1 MGTAPSLRYLHGA
14 LWTSP
19 QMQSSLDKPF
29 RAPSQN
35 CSFRNESILKTP
47 FLGQS
52 LRSSNMNQRLS
63 LLPYVK
69 ASEASSDLASDAN
82 SLAKVEQCSSAEE
95 NVHKSTF
102 PDGFEKLILE
112 LCDETK
118 VVELKLQIGNF
129 EMYVRRD
136 ISTPNALIPAMPQN
150 ALLTPTPPIPS
161 KPISESGPS
170 APPAVP
176 QKVPQTP
183 PSPFINVPSAKD
195 AKLAA
200 LEASGVKTYVI
211 VASPSV
217 GSFRRARTL
226 KGKRQPPS
234 CKEGDMIKEGQVIG
248 YLDQFGNELPIRSD
262 VAGEVLKILYQD
274 GEAIGY
280 GDPLIA
286 VLPAFPGIN

>member
-1 MGTAPSLRYLHGA
+1 MGTTPTLRSLHGA
-14 LWTSP
+14 LWGTP
-19 QMQSSLDKPF
+19 QMQSSLNKPVG
-29 RAPSQN
+29 APLQT
-35 CSFRNESILKTP
+35 CSFRNESFFKTS

-52 LRSSNMNQRLS
+52 LRSSNMNKRMP

-69 ASEASSDLASDAN
+69 ASEAASEVASDN
-82 SLAKVEQCSSAEE
+82 SLTKSEQSSSTGE
-95 NVHKSTF
+95 NVQKSAF
-102 PDGFEKLILE
+102 PNGFERLILE
-112 LCDETK
+112 LCDETT
-118 VVELKLQIGNF
+118 VAELKLKIGGF

-136 ISTPNALIPAMPQN
+136 ISSSNAQIPTIPPNALPIQA
-150 ALLTPTPPIPS
+150 PPIPS
-161 KPISESGPS
+161 KPMSELGPL

-176 QKVPQTP
+176 QKPPRTP
-183 PSPFINVPSAKD
+183 SSPFINVPSAKD

-200 LEASGVKTYVI
+200 LEDSGAKTYVI
-211 VASPSV
+211 VASPTV

-274 GEAIGY
+274 GEAVGF